1 MPGKGHWDSEC
12 QIHSHTLARQELK
25 WTTGGYHALRRCGC
39 AWKLECDSISLFWNF
54 AWDRLASRTY
64 AATATTFLMELD
76 YLYRYSP
83 NQTPPLPKFTLCLPS
98 ARWGPRALDSQCSGK
113 IARFRWISSNFTKTR
128 LFYRFSRHLTLP
140 MVVLTICLPPARW
153 GPRAPDSQCSGNI
166 ARFRW
171 ISSIFIKTGLFI

>member
-1 MPGKGHWDSEC
+1 MPRKGNWDSGC
-12 QIHSHTLARQELK
+12 QIHSRTLVRQELK
-25 WTTGGYHALRRCGC
+25 WTAGRYHALRRCGC

-98 ARWGPRALDSQCSGK
+98 ARWGPRALDSQWSGK
-113 IARFRWISSNFTKTR
+113 IARFRWISSSFTKTR
-128 LFYRFSRHLTLP
+128 LFIQIQPPSDPSNGRFNHLSPPCSLRTQDSRFS
-140 MVVLTICLPPARW
+140 V
-153 GPRAPDSQCSGNI
+153 
-166 ARFRW
+166 
-171 ISSIFIKTGLFI
+171 